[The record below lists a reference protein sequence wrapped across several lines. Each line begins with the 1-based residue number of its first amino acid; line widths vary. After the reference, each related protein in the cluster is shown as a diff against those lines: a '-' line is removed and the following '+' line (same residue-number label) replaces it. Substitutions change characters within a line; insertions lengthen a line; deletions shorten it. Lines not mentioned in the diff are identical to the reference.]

1 MGFMIPCCLCGSML
15 TSRAQKSAQQ
25 INRQIKFNHEGK
37 VTLHRELG
45 HDRPV
50 CDSCVVRMEE
60 DGHVFHKDG
69 SIVKHYAKD
78 GESALFPTP
87 DLPLPERT
95 TAPIE
100 TTPKRKL
107 VSYKDVQIAY
117 MLNGIS
123 AVESLVAEKKVTRAT
138 VKRAYAKFLDAGRE
152 EKPFAEWI
160 EDNIGPLG
168 RGRGRACPQKGEIR
182 TYRAQQIGV
191 GGPFVVRVPLSS
203 LDVYKGSVLQISFE
217 DDRIVITK
225 V

>member
-50 CDSCVVRMEE
+50 CGSCVARMKE

-95 TAPIE
+95 TTLIE

-123 AVESLVAEKKVTRAT
+123 AVESLVAEKKVTKAT
-138 VKRAYAKFLDAGRE
+138 VKRAYKNFLKAGRK
-152 EKPFAEWI
+152 EKPLEEWI
-160 EDNIGPLG
+160 MDNIGTLG
-168 RGRGRACPQKGEIR
+168 RGRAIPLKGEIR
-182 TYRAQQIGV
+182 TYRAQQIRV
-191 GGPFVVRVPLSS
+191 GGPFARVPLAS
-203 LDVYKGSVLQISFE
+203 LDVYKGSVIQIAFE
-217 DDRIVITK
+217 EDRIVITK
-225 V
+225 A